1 MKTYALVLVLAL
13 SALFACG
20 HASPVARRPDAR
32 LALKVNVP
40 DARVYIDEKF
50 VGRAADLGDLPLP
63 SGRRRVEILADG
75 WFAAYRTVPLA
86 PGQTQTLDVT
96 LRHVPDGEP
105 GD

>member
-1 MKTYALVLVLAL
+1 MKTLAL
-13 SALFACG
+13 ALLVFCACG
-20 HASPVARRPDAR
+20 HASPRVRPADAR

-40 DARVYIDEKF
+40 DARVYVDEKF
-50 VGRAADLGDLPLP
+50 VGRAADLADLALP

-86 PGQTQTLDVT
+86 PGQTQALDVT
-96 LRHVPDGEP
+96 LRRVPDGEP